1 MKKPVNADVV
11 KSIIDRFGA
20 EGAFLKDL
28 RTAAV
33 TSLSFAGFFHFTE
46 LANIQPNHIFFL
58 EEFVEVFVP
67 KSKTDVYWEGNYVY
81 ISKLES
87 NYCPVA
93 VLRWYIQVADIDLS
107 SQLPLFR
114 PLTKKKL
121 GGYP

>member
-28 RTAAV
+28 RIAAV
-33 TSLSFAGFFHFTE
+33 TPLSFAGFFHFTE

-67 KSKTDVYWEGNYVY
+67 KSKTDVYWEGELRVY
-81 ISKLES
+81 L
-87 NYCPVA
+87 
-93 VLRWYIQVADIDLS
+93 
-107 SQLPLFR
+107 
-114 PLTKKKL
+114 
-121 GGYP
+121 